1 MEEKLQEYMTYFT
14 GYLNAVY
21 KNAAIRYE
29 NEQFIIEGDNGD
41 SEKMRREVE
50 EMMNYSRKIN
60 RKMRDYKTALENE
73 HLIELGFRETE
84 DCLIFD
90 YIEDYRIIYEGYA
103 WVLYRLAGD
112 VEYFIQDFR
121 DKDEFVGFFKVLT
134 RESLNY

>member
-1 MEEKLQEYMTYFT
+1 MT
-14 GYLNAVY
+14 
-21 KNAAIRYE
+21 
-29 NEQFIIEGDNGD
+29 
-41 SEKMRREVE
+41 
-50 EMMNYSRKIN
+50 
-60 RKMRDYKTALENE
+60 DYKIALENE